1 MPRRAQNPP
10 NPRCAHAGL
19 HRAAAAATAASSAG
33 VQFPKTQAFCTSY
46 SAPWPRPAAGP
57 PSAGHAAPFRS
68 VLASAIPG
76 FLGSAAWNAWAPRNI
91 ASSRDG
97 RRLTGTGRR
106 ATGALARALP
116 SERPTQAVSKQQASP
131 RGRIADEIQPGR
143 MQSPGEVLISRRPCA
158 GVRPRT
164 RKLARLVGGGG
175 PHELV
180 EHPRSSGHLPVT
192 PEHLST
198 WRKEG

>member
-1 MPRRAQNPP
+1 MRGESLSLTGRPPHVPRRAQNPP

-106 ATGALARALP
+106 ATGALESRTRVAQRAAHASSKQAASFATRQDPGRDPARAN
-116 SERPTQAVSKQQASP
+116 A
-131 RGRIADEIQPGR
+131 
-143 MQSPGEVLISRRPCA
+143 ISW
-158 GVRPRT
+158 
-164 RKLARLVGGGG
+164 
-175 PHELV
+175 
-180 EHPRSSGHLPVT
+180 RSSHLT
-192 PEHLST
+192 PALCG
-198 WRKEG
+198 RAPANP